1 MRITIDVSES
11 PDPGAGTSATVS
23 TPQQSGYEPAVAPP
37 PDVAARAA
45 AEGALS
51 GGPAPVDVAAAG
63 PVVFTGAPTTPGST
77 PTDPQGGAAGESA
90 GAAPQHLTGA
100 AVQETQVEAES

>member
-1 MRITIDVSES
+1 MRITIDVSDSQE
-11 PDPGAGTSATVS
+11 PGAGTSATVS

-51 GGPAPVDVAAAG
+51 GGPAPADATAAG
-63 PVVFTGAPTTPGST
+63 PIVFTGAPGTPGAT
-77 PTDPQGGAAGESA
+77 PTPQGAAAGESA
-90 GAAPQHLTGA
+90 GAAPQFLTGG
-100 AVQETQVEAES
+100 AVEETQVEAES